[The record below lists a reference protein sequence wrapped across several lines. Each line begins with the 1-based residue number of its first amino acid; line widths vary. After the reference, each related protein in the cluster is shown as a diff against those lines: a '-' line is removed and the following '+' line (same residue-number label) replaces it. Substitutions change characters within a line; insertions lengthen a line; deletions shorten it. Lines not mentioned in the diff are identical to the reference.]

1 MKIGIDVTF
10 LFDQYAHRGIG
21 TYAREVVSRMILSTE
36 HEWVLF
42 GFKDLKSNLKELE
55 NKGAK
60 NISFVSL
67 GKSRKST
74 IVNPLFFNLSFKHKV
89 KKANLDIFFAPH
101 FERGLPRNITKT
113 AVMVHDAIPFLTN
126 SYSQKNALTNFIKG
140 IFYRRNL
147 NIAKKVDLILTNS
160 EFTKT
165 ELVKKVGF
173 PQDKISVTPLAVSPE
188 FKKENIHSDTRSLRR
203 ILVMYKITQ
212 PYILYYGGLEENKNS
227 ELLLQAF
234 SKVTSKHPDLKLVI
248 AGKEFKLGW
257 DGKPKPT
264 TSSAEKL
271 LDLLS
276 DLKLQHK
283 VIFTGEIKQIHL
295 PVVLHNA
302 SCFVS
307 LSGYEGFGLSVL
319 EAISSGVPVVA
330 SDKSSYP
337 EVLGKGALLVDPKNT
352 DLVAD
357 KIKQVLQDDGLR
369 QRLVRAGQL
378 QANTFSWEKTASLT
392 TQNIENT
399 VTKNPK
405 LNITYV
411 ITKFY
416 PEHGGAEVNCYEIA
430 KRMVNKG
437 HRVTVLTAN
446 NIKNSL
452 PQSEIIE
459 GIVVKRSRRFNNQY
473 YLGFYPGMFRLL
485 LFTKA
490 DLIHIHGFGFFW
502 QDLFLIITKVFK
514 RKTVFINTP
523 HGPFMAHGNYS
534 LFKILLKKSYITL
547 QRIFLNRLYS
557 YVIQVNPEQYKWLK
571 SYGINTSKIKYL
583 PNGINEY
590 ELNLIKTDKAVE
602 DNSLKRRFVIAYTG
616 RFEEYK
622 GIQQVI
628 KVLPKLTKIKS
639 NIRFVVM
646 GRGGDYLVNLQTLA
660 RNLGVEQYIVFII
673 NPEDKARD
681 EILAFA
687 KVFVMPSRW
696 EAFGISILEAMSKKC
711 AVISTK
717 TEGGKFLIKD
727 KENGFL
733 YDYDDQKALV
743 KSFEVLLKDTRL
755 LTKIQKTN
763 YDVVSEYLWDK
774 ISDDYQDFILDLS

>member
-1 MKIGIDVTF
+1 MKIGIDATF

-21 TYAREVVSRMILSTE
+21 TYAREVVSRMILNTE

-67 GKSRKST
+67 GKPRKST
-74 IVNPLFFNLSFKHKV
+74 ITNPIFFNLTFKRKI

-147 NIAKKVDLILTNS
+147 NIAKKADLILTNS
-160 EFTKT
+160 EFTKK
-165 ELVKKVGF
+165 ELTKKVGF
-173 PQDKISVTPLAVSPE
+173 LQDKISVTPLAVNPE

-212 PYILYYGGLEENKNS
+212 PYILYYGGLEENKNI

-257 DGKPKPT
+257 DGKPKPNT
-264 TSSAEKL
+264 VSAEKL
-271 LDLLS
+271 LELVA

-283 VIFTGEIKQIHL
+283 VIFTGEIKQAHL
-295 PVVLHNA
+295 PIVLHNA
-302 SCFVS
+302 ECFVN

-319 EAISSGVPVVA
+319 EAVSAGVPVVA
-330 SDKSSYP
+330 ANKSSYP
-337 EVLGKGALLVDPKNT
+337 EVLGKAAVLIDPKNT

-357 KIKQVLQDDGLR
+357 KIKQILQDSSLK
-369 QRLVRAGQL
+369 QRLVKSGQL
-378 QANTFSWEKTASLT
+378 QASSFSWDKTSVST
-392 TQNIENT
+392 IENLEST
-399 VTKNPK
+399 VTRNPK

-411 ITKFY
+411 IAKFY
-416 PEHGGAEVNCYEIA
+416 PEHGGAETNCYELA
-430 KRMVNKG
+430 RRMVEKG
-437 HRVTVLTAN
+437 HSVTVLTAN
-446 NIKNSL
+446 DAKNSL
-452 PQSEIIE
+452 PKAETIE
-459 GIVVKRSRRFNNQY
+459 GIKIKRSRRLNNQY
-473 YLGFYPGMFRLL
+473 YLGFYPGLFRSLL
-485 LFTKA
+485 STKA
-490 DLIHIHGFGFFW
+490 DLIHVHGFGFFW
-502 QDLFLIITKVFK
+502 QDLFLIIAKIFK
-514 RKTVFINTP
+514 RKTTFINTP

-534 LFKILLKKSYITL
+534 LFKILLKKIYTTT
-547 QRIFLNRLYS
+547 QRIFLNRLYT

-571 SYGINTSKIKYL
+571 AYGIKKSKIKYL
-583 PNGINEY
+583 PNGINDY
-590 ELNLIKTDKAVE
+590 ELNPIKTDKALE
-602 DNSLKRRFVIAYTG
+602 DHNLKRRFVVAYTG

-622 GIQQVI
+622 GVQQVI
-628 KVLPKLTKIKS
+628 KVLPKLAKIKP

-646 GRGGDYLVNLQTLA
+646 GRGGGYLENLRTLA
-660 RNLGVEQYIVFII
+660 KNLEVAQYVVFIV
-673 NPEDKARD
+673 NPDDKTRD
-681 EILAFA
+681 EILASA
-687 KVFVMPSRW
+687 KIFVMPSRW

-711 AVISTK
+711 AVVSTK
-717 TEGGKFLIKD
+717 TEGGNFLIKD

-733 YDYDDQKALV
+733 YDYDDQKALT
-743 KSFEVLLKDTRL
+743 KSMGILLKDTRL
-755 LTKIQKTN
+755 LTKIQKAN
-763 YDVVSEYLWDK
+763 HEAASQYLWDK
-774 ISDDYQDFILDLS
+774 ISDDYQDFIFNLN